1 MALGTEPGGAARE
14 QPLGGTTPV
23 HREGS
28 EEEETGWGTESTQE
42 EEGTRTNIKG
52 GGRRREN
59 KAAPDG
65 HPRKKF
71 SKEEAGKDRA
81 AEEVESQVGQV
92 RAWSEGQSVF
102 LQEKISAIHVDPE
115 ALIQGRKCT
124 RRVEAFSSALLPTN
138 PKTPQPGKPGESWSK
153 GCPDG
158 GGVSSELSQVK
169 GRNRPRTSPEVPV
182 PSSRGLRG
190 QGQPEAACSGRAG
203 PQAER
208 KQTQAS
214 WCGPQAVLPITCFPG
229 LQGKTCGK
237 KGDREK
243 GQKERKVRARGKKIL
258 HSISK
263 TFMECRL

>member
-1 MALGTEPGGAARE
+1 M
-14 QPLGGTTPV
+14 
-23 HREGS
+23 
-28 EEEETGWGTESTQE
+28 GWATESTQE
-42 EEGTRTNIKG
+42 EEGTRTNIKR
-52 GGRRREN
+52 GGRRRVN

-65 HPRKKF
+65 HTRKKF
-71 SKEEAGKDRA
+71 TKEEEGKDRA
-81 AEEVESQVGQV
+81 AEEVESQVGKV
-92 RAWSEGQSVF
+92 RAWSAGESVF

-124 RRVEAFSSALLPTN
+124 RRVEAFSSALLSTN

-153 GCPDG
+153 GCRDG

-203 PQAER
+203 PQAEQ
-208 KQTQAS
+208 KQSQAS

-243 GQKERKVRARGKKIL
+243 GQKERKIRARGKKIL

-263 TFMECRL
+263 TLMECQL